1 METLTVWRMWPR
13 QIASDLRR
21 FFHCRIADWHR
32 GEISSYELLELFG
45 ASVDESVTL
54 CGSQF
59 DADTPIVTSAGMA
72 TVDLLADE
80 KTRTIR
86 VDFPPE
92 DGAVAA
98 ALRGD
103 ERPEWKQMLAQT
115 ANSLA
120 ILRVV
125 QAPDADTDT
134 YGERLFLP
142 IERQRELADE
152 QQAMRDQ
159 HQRLREPG
167 SDDGGLGSLWQQ
179 KEVS

>member
-1 METLTVWRMWPR
+1 MTALTVWRMWPR

-21 FFHCRIADWHR
+21 FFHGCRIADWHS
-32 GEISSYELLELFG
+32 GEMSSYELLELFG
-45 ASVDESVTL
+45 AGVDESVTL

-72 TVDLLADE
+72 TVAILTDE
-80 KTRTIR
+80 RTRTIR

-92 DGAVAA
+92 EGAVAM

-125 QAPDADTDT
+125 QAPEADTDS

-142 IERQRELADE
+142 VERQRELADE
-152 QQAMRDQ
+152 HEAMHNQQQ
-159 HQRLREPG
+159 QLRG
-167 SDDGGLGSLWQQ
+167 SDDGLGSLWRQ
-179 KEVS
+179 KEVR